1 MASPGGMQ
9 MNSNSSFAQFN
20 SRSKIRYDTYRVSSA
35 SPMGSRNINNYSN
48 NNDNNMNYDDPE
60 DDLLEPNGDTEVDR
74 WDPEQVKKWLVA
86 HHLGD
91 LAGTKIDYDNVVK
104 QLK

>member
-1 MASPGGMQ
+1 
-9 MNSNSSFAQFN
+9 MNN
-20 SRSKIRYDTYRVSSA
+20 
-35 SPMGSRNINNYSN
+35 
-48 NNDNNMNYDDPE
+48 DDPE

-91 LAGTKIDYDNVVK
+91 LAGALTFKLTLR
-104 QLK
+104 QL